1 MKLALLGSDDE
12 AIALVRAALDS
23 GRHTLVWASEFGDA
37 ADMTNRLPEAMG
49 RPSGEWESLAGGV
62 ADLVIV
68 SATGDL
74 ARRAEQLRYLVQAG
88 VAVGVTNCVA
98 LGPIVCYEL
107 DMNRVETESPLVPVL
122 AARLHPAIAEL
133 ANSAGAIDQMT
144 CERGIADTRA
154 ASVTQALARDV
165 DVVRAIA
172 GDVTRISAV
181 GVPQGVAAP
190 DRDFSALNVYLTTQ
204 SGPTARWAIDRLLA
218 PGDGRITIDGQRGR
232 AVLAMTGDRWSLTV
246 SQRDDSPEGPESKS
260 PATEAFE
267 PWPSA
272 AASLANLE
280 AAAAGRPITP
290 SWLDAA
296 RAADIA
302 DMLEVSLRRSRTI
315 DIYNETY
322 NEQGTFKGMMGIA
335 GCGLLL
341 VALFTLLVAALGQ
354 KTAKFFELEWL
365 ATAFGYLHYA
375 LLAVLLAFLALQLLR
390 FAVPGTPV
398 AKRDE

>member
-1 MKLALLGSDDE
+1 
-12 AIALVRAALDS
+12 
-23 GRHTLVWASEFGDA
+23 
-37 ADMTNRLPEAMG
+37 
-49 RPSGEWESLAGGV
+49 
-62 ADLVIV
+62 
-68 SATGDL
+68 
-74 ARRAEQLRYLVQAG
+74 
-88 VAVGVTNCVA
+88 VTKCVA

-122 AARLHPAIAEL
+122 PARLHPAIAKL
-133 ANSAGAIDQMT
+133 ANSVGAIDQMT

-154 ASVTQALARDV
+154 ASVTKALARDV
-165 DVVRAIA
+165 DLVRAIA

-181 GVPQGVAAP
+181 GVPQGVASP

-204 SGPTARWAIDRLLA
+204 SGPTVRWAIDRLLP
-218 PGDGRITIDGQRGR
+218 PGDGRITIDGQSGR
-232 AVLAMTGDRWSLTV
+232 AVLAMTGDRWSLTI
-246 SQRDDSPEGPESKS
+246 SQGNDSPEGAESNS
-260 PATEAFE
+260 PLTETTETFE
-267 PWPSA
+267 PWPGA

-290 SWLDAA
+290 AWLDAA

-341 VALFTLLVAALGQ
+341 VALFMLLAAALGQ
-354 KTAKFFELEWL
+354 KTAKFLGLDWL
-365 ATAFGYLHYA
+365 VTAFGYWHYA
-375 LLAVLLAFLALQLLR
+375 LLAVLVAFLALQLLR
-390 FAVPGTPV
+390 FAVPDTP